1 MRNPPPLTHIEKSAH
16 PGVNLMTSNL
26 ISNLGWRQIL
36 LRSHTLWQTHQSL
49 AAFLPILNSETKIII
64 IRKQSKEHRITG
76 NHNVSFN
83 NLYWKRIWIRSYGK
97 PKQCFKKHRHH
108 FAHKAR
114 YSQGYVFSSS
124 HVQIWELDHKKGWA
138 MKNWCFPTVVLEKT
152 ILSTLWTA
160 RRSNQSILK
169 EINPE
174 YLLEG
179 LMLKMKFWYFGNLMW
194 RADSLEKILMLGEIE
209 GKRRRVVEDKMGT

>member
-97 PKQCFKKHRHH
+97 PKQCFKSTDIILPTKL
-108 FAHKAR
+108 AIVKAMFFPVVMYR
-114 YSQGYVFSSS
+114 YESWTMKKAEQWRIDVFQLWCWRRQSWVLFGQQGDQTSQS
-124 HVQIWELDHKKGWA
+124 
-138 MKNWCFPTVVLEKT
+138 
-152 ILSTLWTA
+152 
-160 RRSNQSILK
+160 
-169 EINPE
+169 
-174 YLLEG
+174 
-179 LMLKMKFWYFGNLMW
+179 
-194 RADSLEKILMLGEIE
+194 
-209 GKRRRVVEDKMGT
+209 